1 MLPVWCCIANRHIGA
16 RGTETADTTCALSG
30 SISGAG
36 TSIEIRLRMC
46 GPPLHLTMAVD
57 DEFWTMAVDDE
68 FWISRNNNGGIC
80 EQ

>member
-1 MLPVWCCIANRHIGA
+1 
-16 RGTETADTTCALSG
+16 
-30 SISGAG
+30 
-36 TSIEIRLRMC
+36 MC